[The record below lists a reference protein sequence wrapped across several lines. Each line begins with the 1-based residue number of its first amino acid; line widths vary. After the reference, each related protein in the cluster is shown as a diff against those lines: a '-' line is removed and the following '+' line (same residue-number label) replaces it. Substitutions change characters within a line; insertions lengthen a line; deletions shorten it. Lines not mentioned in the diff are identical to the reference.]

1 MGYFGILYFGI
12 LCFVFCV
19 WSVVSSSSRVN
30 TQVYNQV
37 AQVYNQKK
45 MRQKKNGTQ
54 GIQSQQNEK
63 EKKEKKRGC
72 LKKEEEMLLIFR
84 WLFPFC
90 IHLSTIL
97 IINQTFY

>member
-1 MGYFGILYFGI
+1 MAVQTNLNNGDAQ
-12 LCFVFCV
+12 
-19 WSVVSSSSRVN
+19 VN

-63 EKKEKKRGC
+63 EKKEKNVVVSKKKKRC
-72 LKKEEEMLLIFR
+72 CSSFVDC
-84 WLFPFC
+84 F
-90 IHLSTIL
+90 LSVFI
-97 IINQTFY
+97 